1 MTPSAVTADH
11 VEQVFRREYGRV
23 VSVLI
28 GRFGDIDLAEECAQ
42 DAFAVAL
49 ERWPADGMP
58 PSPVGWIVTTARN
71 RALDRL
77 RREQVGGTR
86 HTDAVVLGLTGQA
99 PPGPEEVVGQD
110 DLVIGD
116 DRLRLLFTCCHPA
129 LSPEAR
135 VALTLRLL
143 GGLSTEEVA
152 RAFLVQPST
161 MGQRL
166 SRAKARIR
174 DAGIPYRVPGPEE
187 LPERLDGVLA
197 VVYLVYTEGH
207 TAAVGPAVD
216 RPDLC
221 AEAVRLA
228 RALLELLP
236 REPEVWGLLALLLLT
251 EARRP
256 ARTSADGRL
265 VTLGEQDRDRW
276 DRALVAEGQSLVRR
290 CLAEGR
296 PGPYQ
301 VQAAIAAVHSDAPS
315 VEETDWVQVLQLYDQ
330 LLAMA
335 PTPVVRLNRAVALA
349 EVAGPE
355 EALAEVDAVAAD
367 LPRYHLLHAV
377 RGDLL
382 ARLGRPAQAEAAFRR
397 AADLTANPREQ
408 AHLRRRAEEV
418 SPSSGARRPPSRRAA
433 RSPEG
438 PPATAW

>member
-1 MTPSAVTADH
+1 
-11 VEQVFRREYGRV
+11 
-23 VSVLI
+23 
-28 GRFGDIDLAEECAQ
+28 
-42 DAFAVAL
+42 
-49 ERWPADGMP
+49 
-58 PSPVGWIVTTARN
+58 
-71 RALDRL
+71 
-77 RREQVGGTR
+77 
-86 HTDAVVLGLTGQA
+86 
-99 PPGPEEVVGQD
+99 EVVGQV
-110 DLVIGD
+110 DLVIVD

-135 VALTLRLL
+135 AALTLRLL

-152 RAFLVQPST
+152 RAFLVHPST

-166 SRAKARIR
+166 SGAKARIR

-315 VEETDWVQVLQLYDQ
+315 VEETDWDQVL
-330 LLAMA
+330 
-335 PTPVVRLNRAVALA
+335 
-349 EVAGPE
+349 
-355 EALAEVDAVAAD
+355 
-367 LPRYHLLHAV
+367 
-377 RGDLL
+377 
-382 ARLGRPAQAEAAFRR
+382 
-397 AADLTANPREQ
+397 
-408 AHLRRRAEEV
+408 
-418 SPSSGARRPPSRRAA
+418 
-433 RSPEG
+433 
-438 PPATAW
+438 

>member
-1 MTPSAVTADH
+1 
-11 VEQVFRREYGRV
+11 
-23 VSVLI
+23 
-28 GRFGDIDLAEECAQ
+28 
-42 DAFAVAL
+42 
-49 ERWPADGMP
+49 
-58 PSPVGWIVTTARN
+58 
-71 RALDRL
+71 
-77 RREQVGGTR
+77 
-86 HTDAVVLGLTGQA
+86 
-99 PPGPEEVVGQD
+99 
-110 DLVIGD
+110 
-116 DRLRLLFTCCHPA
+116 
-129 LSPEAR
+129 
-135 VALTLRLL
+135 
-143 GGLSTEEVA
+143 
-152 RAFLVQPST
+152 
-161 MGQRL
+161 
-166 SRAKARIR
+166 
-174 DAGIPYRVPGPEE
+174 
-187 LPERLDGVLA
+187 
-197 VVYLVYTEGH
+197 LVYTEGH

-301 VQAAIAAVHSDAPS
+301 MQAAIAAVHSDAPS
-315 VEETDWVQVLQLYDQ
+315 VEETDWDQVLQLYDQ

-408 AHLRRRAEEV
+408 AHLRR
-418 SPSSGARRPPSRRAA
+418 
-433 RSPEG
+433 
-438 PPATAW
+438 